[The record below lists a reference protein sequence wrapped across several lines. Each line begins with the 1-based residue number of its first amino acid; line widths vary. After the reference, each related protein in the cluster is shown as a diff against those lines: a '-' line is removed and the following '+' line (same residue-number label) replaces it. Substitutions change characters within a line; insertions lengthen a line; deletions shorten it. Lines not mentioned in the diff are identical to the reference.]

1 MTFRLTNF
9 AFVCL
14 MATANAVAATANIVA
29 DNAMIDNCYPTTP
42 YPVALTELDQDGSQV
57 FIDADGLEL
66 NNNQQARFFGNVQV
80 SYSDTLLQAPQ
91 ASFSQSE
98 QIILAD
104 GGISYFSPALAVRSQ
119 KFVANLQQNRVEL
132 SQADYQ
138 LATQSGRGAADILL
152 ASETSLQ
159 LSDASFTACPIG
171 DNSWALH
178 ANEIKLNADEGW
190 GQAWHTVFKVR
201 DIPVLYLP
209 YLSFPITEERK
220 SGLLLPNVGSS
231 QRLGVDLEL
240 PYYFN
245 LAENYDLTLTPRVM
259 TNRGYQLKSEFRY
272 LTEDHQGLLHLE
284 YMQKDRERP
293 ELTQRYLG
301 HYNQRSDFTPRWRG
315 TLDVTDISDDA
326 YLTDLGSDY
335 MNQSDTQLLKQG
347 NITYYGDDV
356 FASLQL
362 QDFTVLGNYD
372 KAYAALPVVDVRSAE
387 PIPLLAGLEFD
398 WQAQYAYF
406 RNDQALIHSAHR
418 AHIEPTVRLPFI
430 SPAMEFMA
438 EASLMHTRYQQN
450 SDQLQQDQTQTIQRT
465 MPKLR
470 LRGQLNFERSLE
482 QQGEL
487 KVQTFEPQLQY
498 LYIPHRSQS
507 EIGLFDTTRL
517 QDDYFGLF
525 RENRFSGLD
534 RINEANQLTL
544 GATSRIYDANDREQF
559 RFSLGQIFFITSPT
573 ELQDPFQQSLTDI
586 ESMLA
591 AESMWQWHRRWF
603 VSAGVQYDSD
613 NRNLI
618 KSNVTLD
625 YRGSDKTLF
634 QLNHRY
640 SQAVSDYEISQIGL
654 LGTQPVADHWQLFGS
669 YYYDLNHSQMMEA
682 HFGIQYESCCWA
694 IRLVARR
701 QIATDLTRNPT
712 DLNIPSTF
720 DNGISLQ
727 FVLKGFGDKA
737 GFAVT
742 DMLSNGIFS
751 YRRPYLL
758 NN

>member
-9 AFVCL
+9 YLVCL
-14 MATANAVAATANIVA
+14 VATANAYA
-29 DNAMIDNCYPTTP
+29 DNAIIESCYPATP
-42 YPVALTELDQDGSQV
+42 VPAALANLDQHNSLV
-57 FIDADGLEL
+57 SIDSDGLEL
-66 NNNQQARFFGNVQV
+66 SNNQLASFFGDVQV
-80 SYSDTLLQAPQ
+80 SYRDTLLQAPR
-91 ASFSQSE
+91 ASFNQPA
-98 QIILAD
+98 QIITAD
-104 GGISYFSPALAVRSQ
+104 GGINYFSPEVAVRSQ
-119 KFVANLQQNRVEL
+119 RFSADLQQNQVEL
-132 SQADYQ
+132 FGADYQ
-138 LATQSGRGAADILL
+138 LTTQAGRGAADSLL
-152 ASETSLQ
+152 AAETSLILNQ
-159 LSDASFTACPIG
+159 ASFTACPQG

-178 ANEIKLNADEGW
+178 ANEITLNADEGW

-209 YLSFPITEERK
+209 YLSFPITDARK
-220 SGLLLPNVGSS
+220 SGLLLPNVSSS

-245 LAENYDLTLTPRVM
+245 LAENYDLTLTPRLM

-272 LTEDHQGLLHLE
+272 LTAAHQGLLHVE
-284 YMQKDRERP
+284 YMHKDREKP
-293 ELTQRYLG
+293 DLAQRYLG
-301 HYNQRSDFTPRWRG
+301 HYNQRSDFTPRWRA

-326 YLTDLGSDY
+326 YLADLGSDY
-335 MNQSDTQLLKQG
+335 INQSDTQLLKQG
-347 NITYYGDDV
+347 NLTYYGDDV
-356 FASLQL
+356 LASLQL

-372 KAYAALPVVDVRSAE
+372 KAYAALPVVELRSAE
-387 PIPLLAGLEFD
+387 PMPLLAGVEFD

-406 RNDQALIHSAHR
+406 RNEQALIHSAHR
-418 AHIEPTVRLPFI
+418 AHMEPTIRLPFI
-430 SPAMEFMA
+430 SPAMEFTA

-450 SDQLQQDQTQTIQRT
+450 SDELQSQARNIQRT
-465 MPKLR
+465 LPKFR
-470 LRGQLNFERSLE
+470 LRGQLNFERSLSR
-482 QQGEL
+482 QGEL
-487 KVQTFEPQLQY
+487 NVQTFEPQVQY
-498 LYIPHRSQS
+498 LYIPHRAQS

-618 KSNVTLD
+618 KSNMTLD
-625 YRGSDKTLF
+625 YRGNDKTLF

-640 SQAVSDYEISQIGL
+640 SKAVSDYEISQIGM
-654 LGTQPVADHWQLFGS
+654 LGTQPVADNWQVFGS
-669 YYYDLNHSQMMEA
+669 YYFDLSHSQMMEA
-682 HFGIQYESCCWA
+682 HFGVQYESCCWA
-694 IRLVARR
+694 VRLVARR

-720 DNGISLQ
+720 DNGVSLQ

>member
-1 MTFRLTNF
+1 MTFRLTSF

-14 MATANAVAATANIVA
+14 MATATVSAASAV
-29 DNAMIDNCYPTTP
+29 IDSCYPVTP
-42 YPVALTELDQDGSQV
+42 LPDLLADLDPHSSQV
-57 FIDADGLEL
+57 FIDSDGIEL
-66 NNNQQARFFGNVQV
+66 DSNQQASFFGNVQV
-80 SYSDTLLQAPQ
+80 SYRDTLLQAPT
-91 ASFSQSE
+91 ASFNQQE
-98 QIILAD
+98 QVILAD
-104 GGISYFSPALAVRSQ
+104 GGINYYSPALAVRSQ
-119 KFVANLQQNRVEL
+119 KFAANLQENQVEL
-132 SQADYQ
+132 FKADYQ
-138 LATQSGRGAADILL
+138 LTAQAGRGAADILQ

-159 LSDASFTACPIG
+159 LNQASFTACPAG

-190 GQAWHTVFKVR
+190 GQAWHTMFKVR
-201 DIPVLYLP
+201 DIPVFYLP
-209 YLSFPITEERK
+209 YLSFPITDARK

-231 QRLGVDLEL
+231 QRLGVDFEL

-245 LAENYDLTLTPRVM
+245 LAENYDLTLTPRLM

-272 LTEDHQGLLHLE
+272 LTQAHRGLLHLE
-284 YMQKDRERP
+284 YMHKDREQT
-293 ELTQRYLG
+293 ELAQRYLG
-301 HYNQRSDFTPRWRG
+301 HYSQRSDFNPRWRA

-326 YLTDLGSDY
+326 YIADLGSDY
-335 MNQSDTQLLKQG
+335 INQSDTQLLKQG
-347 NITYYGDDV
+347 NLTYYGDDV
-356 FASLQL
+356 LASLQL

-372 KAYAALPVVDVRSAE
+372 KAYAALPIVDLRSAE
-387 PIPLLAGLEFD
+387 PTPLISGIEFA

-406 RNDQALIHSAHR
+406 SNDQALVHSAHR
-418 AHIEPTVRLPFI
+418 AHIEPTIRFPFI
-430 SPAMEFMA
+430 TPAMEFTA
-438 EASLMHTRYQQN
+438 ETSLMHTRYQQN
-450 SDQLQQDQTQTIQRT
+450 SNEQHQGNARNIQRT
-465 MPKLR
+465 LPKFR
-470 LRGQLNFERSLE
+470 LRGQLNFERTLSR
-482 QQGEL
+482 QGEIKL
-487 KVQTFEPQLQY
+487 QTFEPQLQY
-498 LYIPHRSQS
+498 LYIPHREQS

-573 ELQDPFQQSLTDI
+573 ELQDPFQQNLTDI

-603 VSAGVQYDSD
+603 VSAAVQYDSD

-618 KSNVTLD
+618 KSNLSFD
-625 YRGSDKTLF
+625 YRGSDKKLF

-640 SQAVSDYEISQIGL
+640 SQAVSDYEISQIGV

-694 IRLVARR
+694 VRLVARR